1 MSVYKCRLLDAMPKA
16 GELAMAELVLVTG
29 GTGFIAGWTIVKLIE
44 HGYRVRTTVRDR
56 GREAALRAAVAS
68 QTGDTDGLS
77 FAIAD
82 LTDDD
87 GWVAAVGGCNHVLH
101 IASPLG
107 RDAPRDRDALVEP
120 ARGGTLRVLKAAV
133 AAGVD
138 RVVMTSAAATARG
151 RDTNVISN
159 ENVWADSEDPLLDP
173 YRRSKIL
180 AERAAWD
187 FMAAA
192 GGKTTLTTLLPG
204 GVFGPLLPGGTPGS
218 VWIVQNMLAGKP
230 PRLINL
236 GISIVDVRDLA
247 SAHVAALTAPQAP
260 GERFLCTGHFLWMA
274 DIARI
279 LRDGLGADGARVP
292 TKVLPDYLVY
302 LLSLFMPQLRMFRHD
317 IGQRRDADNTKARG
331 ILGFDSR
338 PSCVTLLECAR
349 SLLEARH

>member
-1 MSVYKCRLLDAMPKA
+1 
-16 GELAMAELVLVTG
+16 MAKLVLVTG
-29 GTGFIAGWTIVKLIE
+29 GTGFIAGWTIVKLLE
-44 HGYRVRTTVRDR
+44 QGYRVRTTVRDL
-56 GREAALRAAVAS
+56 GRETALRAAVAS
-68 QTGDTDGLS
+68 QTGSTHGLS
-77 FAIAD
+77 FAVAD
-82 LTDDD
+82 LTDDA
-87 GWVAAVGGCNHVLH
+87 GWDAAVSGCNHVLH

-138 RVVMTSAAATARG
+138 RVVMTSAAAAARE
-151 RDTNVISN
+151 RDATGVSN
-159 ENVWADSEDPLLDP
+159 ENIWADSEDPLLDP

-187 FMAAA
+187 FMASA
-192 GGKTTLTTLLPG
+192 GGNTTLTTILPG

-218 VWIVQNMLAGKP
+218 VWLVRNILAGKP

-236 GISIVDVRDLA
+236 GVSIVDVRDLA
-247 SAHVAALTAPQAP
+247 SAHVAALNAPQAP

-292 TKVLPDYLVY
+292 IKTLPDYLVY
-302 LLSLFMPQLRMFRHD
+302 ILSLFMPQLRMFRHD
-317 IGQRRDADNTKARG
+317 IGQRRDADISKARG
-331 ILGFDSR
+331 ILGFESR
-338 PSCVTLLECAR
+338 PPTETLIDCAR
-349 SLLEARH
+349 SLLEAER